1 MITARTAERLRC
13 QHPGQTRQSEQTV
26 FVMGLEKRELS
37 TSKNCVQ
44 FVHHFRMTDNG
55 VEMVGGESN
64 NQGQVSDKLIF
75 VRLSHFCISEVILK
89 SLFVSKEGKGF
100 TFNICTLTL
109 LILCWIQRK

>member
-37 TSKNCVQ
+37 TSKNCFQ

-64 NQGQVSDKLIF
+64 NHGQVRDKLIF
-75 VRLSHFCISEVILK
+75 VRLSHFCNAEVILK
-89 SLFVSKEGKGF
+89 SHKKAKVLPFF
-100 TFNICTLTL
+100 TLNICTLSL
-109 LILCWIQRK
+109 L